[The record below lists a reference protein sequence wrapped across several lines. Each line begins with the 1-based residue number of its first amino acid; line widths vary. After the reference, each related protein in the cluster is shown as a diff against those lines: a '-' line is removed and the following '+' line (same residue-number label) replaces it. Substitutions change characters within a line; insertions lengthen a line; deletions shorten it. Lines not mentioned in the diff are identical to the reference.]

1 MKHSIHFLATLAFLF
16 TLMLT
21 AAETPK
27 NPRMKPLPLEDFYK
41 NFERV
46 DTAKDIGPNFARRP
60 YLGTAGNK
68 EHYNSLT
75 LGWGASGVLWS
86 KPVAIVYI
94 RQNRFSFA
102 YFDAEPI
109 FTLSWYPMQHQ
120 KAVIKIYGGTS
131 GKNTDKEKAS
141 GFTPVETPDGGVS
154 YLEAE
159 RIVICRK
166 VMSQPVPS
174 EFVPAELNKHLG
186 QDGLIHIQFTGEVL
200 SVWKHR

>member
-1 MKHSIHFLATLAFLF
+1 MKHSIHFLTTLAFLF

-94 RQNRFSFA
+94 R
-102 YFDAEPI
+102 
-109 FTLSWYPMQHQ
+109 
-120 KAVIKIYGGTS
+120 
-131 GKNTDKEKAS
+131 
-141 GFTPVETPDGGVS
+141 
-154 YLEAE
+154 
-159 RIVICRK
+159 
-166 VMSQPVPS
+166 
-174 EFVPAELNKHLG
+174 
-186 QDGLIHIQFTGEVL
+186 
-200 SVWKHR
+200 